1 MAKVFCSEQLQKVVY
16 DCVQVLGGYG
26 YMRDYEAE
34 KLVRDAR
41 IFSIFE
47 GTNEIN
53 RTVIGR
59 NVVKA
64 YKI

>member
-1 MAKVFCSEQLQKVVY
+1 M
-16 DCVQVLGGYG
+16 QVLGGYG